1 MKAIE
6 IMNELFSLAEEREYS
21 PYCDICKAGNPEKEV
36 EKVAVTM
43 FPTVK
48 VIKEASEWGADLL
61 IVHEP
66 LYFNGREEVSKDNKV
81 AVAKKEL
88 VEKSGLTIFRFHDH
102 PHYTVPDIIAEGEF
116 KYMGLK
122 GRYESTEIFD
132 LARFYPEKPITALE
146 LAKHIE
152 KTLGIKHLRICGA
165 RDIPAT
171 VISSVF
177 GSGGEIAFNELKREE
192 SQIVLV
198 GETCEWAYG
207 EYTRDAASLGFNKTL
222 IIMGHVGSERDGMKL
237 TCDILRDKHPE
248 LSVKYFECEEVYT
261 YTDSF

>member
-1 MKAIE
+1 MKAIDL
-6 IMNELFSLAEEREYS
+6 MNELFSMAVEREYS
-21 PYCDICKAGNPEKEV
+21 PYGDVCKAGDPEKEV

-43 FPTVK
+43 FPTVE
-48 VIKEASEWGADLL
+48 VIKEAVNWGADLL

-66 LYFNGREEVSKDNKV
+66 LYFNGREEVNESDKV
-81 AVAKKEL
+81 AMAKKEL
-88 VEKSGLTIFRFHDH
+88 VEKSGLTIFRYHDH
-102 PHYTVPDIIAEGEF
+102 PHYTVPDVIAEGEF

-122 GRYESTEIFD
+122 GRLETTDIFD
-132 LARFYPEKPITALE
+132 LARFYPEEPITALE
-146 LAKHIE
+146 LARHIE
-152 KTLGIKHLRICGA
+152 ITLGVKHLRICGA

-177 GSGGEIAFNELKREE
+177 GSGGDIAITELKREE

-207 EYTRDAASLGFNKTL
+207 EYARDAAALGFNKTL

-237 TCDILRDKHPE
+237 TRDIIRAKHPE
-248 LSVKYFECEEVYT
+248 LLVKYIECEEVYS
-261 YTDSF
+261 YTDKL

>member
-6 IMNELFSLAEEREYS
+6 IMNELFSLAIEREYS
-21 PYCDICKAGNPEKEV
+21 PTGDICKYGDPEKEV
-36 EKVAVTM
+36 TKVAVTM
-43 FPTVK
+43 FPTVN

-66 LYFNGREEVSKDNKV
+66 LYFNGREEVCDNDKV
-81 AVAKKEL
+81 AMAKKAL
-88 VEKSGLTIFRFHDH
+88 VESTNLTIFRYHDH

-122 GRYESTEIFD
+122 GEYESTETFD
-132 LARFYPEKPITALE
+132 LARFYPEEPITALE
-146 LAKHIE
+146 LSEHIE
-152 KTLGIKHLRICGA
+152 KTLGVKHLRICGA

-177 GSGGEIAFNELKREE
+177 GSGGEIAFNELKNEK

-207 EYTRDAASLGFNKTL
+207 EYARDAAALGFNKSL

-237 TCDILRDKHPE
+237 TCDILKRMHPE
-248 LSVKYFECEEVYT
+248 LNVKYFECEEVYT
-261 YTDSF
+261 YTD